1 MFIETP
7 FDGPIR
13 GGEDDGSAGAKF
25 GDWSVFG
32 RVMDGGAADACMK
45 DCVYELLFDL

>member
-25 GDWSVFG
+25 GDW